1 MFETS
6 FSIYNFEFFLAV
18 LLRIGGAI
26 YTAPIFSSR
35 SVPARARLFLSV
47 AVALLV
53 TGNLEYEPLPYTTT
67 IGFTLI
73 LIKELITGMSI
84 GLMGTMVV
92 ATLSMAGQ
100 FIDREMGFSMAS
112 TFDQINGGQSTIT
125 ADMYNNMVML
135 IMIISGMHY
144 FVLTAITD
152 SFDVIPINGAVFQMD
167 ALYKMVISVFR
178 DYFIIAMRIGMP
190 IFIAATL
197 LNVILGILAK
207 ASPQL
212 SMFSIGMQ
220 LKVFMGLGILLLTIG
235 FMPDV
240 TNYIYGNM
248 RDFMTNLIKSLY

>member
-1 MFETS
+1 MFEAS

-18 LLRIGGAI
+18 LLRIGGAV
-26 YTAPIFSSR
+26 YTAPIFNSR
-35 SVPARARLFLSV
+35 SVPIRVRLFISV
-47 AVALLV
+47 ALALLV
-53 TGNLEYEPLPYTTT
+53 TGNLEYTPLPYTTT
-67 IGFTLI
+67 IGFTLV
-73 LIKELITGMSI
+73 LAKELITGMSI
-84 GLMGTMVV
+84 GMMGTMAL

-100 FIDREMGFSMAS
+100 FIDREMGFAMAS

-125 ADMYNNMVML
+125 ADMYSYMVML
-135 IMIISGMHY
+135 IMVISGLHY
-144 FVLTAITD
+144 FVLTAVTD
-152 SFDVIPINGAVFQMD
+152 SFGVIPINGAAFHAD
-167 ALYKMVISVFR
+167 ALYQIVVSVFR
-178 DYFIIAMRIGMP
+178 DYFIIAMRISMP

-240 TNYIYGNM
+240 TNYIYENM
-248 RDFMTNLIKSLY
+248 KDFMTNLIKSFY